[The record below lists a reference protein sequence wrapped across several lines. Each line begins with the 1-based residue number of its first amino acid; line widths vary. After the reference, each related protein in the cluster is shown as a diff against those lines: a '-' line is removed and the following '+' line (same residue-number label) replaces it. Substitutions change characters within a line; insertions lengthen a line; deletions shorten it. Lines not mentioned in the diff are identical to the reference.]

1 MTDFDLTN
9 PDELPFGEWP
19 REAQLAF
26 FDAHLN
32 GEEIEVLDGRSFE
45 EYWREIFDTSSLPTY
60 IYRLKPQSHELQ
72 IPDIA
77 WQFFDKAE
85 WAAMDADGSVWVY
98 AQKPEKFKGNWASF
112 GAKSCVEFEAFSIT
126 IPTDGIDW
134 RKSLTK
140 RPEGV

>member
-9 PDELPFGEWP
+9 PDKLPFGEWP
-19 REAQLAF
+19 REAQEAAVISTL
-26 FDAHLN
+26 
-32 GEEIEVLDGRSFE
+32 LDGYSCAIWYE
-45 EYWREIFDTSSLPTY
+45 DGSYWASSKMGAEDDE

-72 IPDIA
+72 IPDEV
-77 WQFFDKAE
+77 WKFFDKAQ
-85 WAAMDADGSVWVY
+85 WAAMDSSRDVWVY
-98 AQKPEKFKGNWASF
+98 PQKPTVYDELDLWHG
-112 GAKSCVEFEAFSIT
+112 KSGTSVLHRTVSSIT